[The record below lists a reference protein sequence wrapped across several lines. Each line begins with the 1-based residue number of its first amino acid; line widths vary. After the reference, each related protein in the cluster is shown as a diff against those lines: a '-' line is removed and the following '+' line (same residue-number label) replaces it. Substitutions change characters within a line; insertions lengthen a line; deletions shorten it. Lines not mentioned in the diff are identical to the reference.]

1 MQKPMTVAKREFLEA
16 VVEAVNNAGLPFF
29 VVRQVLEEL
38 LKAGCQGEEAQEEKD
53 RAEYEKYLREKA
65 AQEAADHAGEEVK
78 ETEVITH
85 GTQNNKGDDTGSE
98 GSRAGL

>member
-1 MQKPMTVAKREFLEA
+1 MFAYRLR
-16 VVEAVNNAGLPFF
+16 
-29 VVRQVLEEL
+29 RQEEL
-38 LKAGCQGEEAQEEKD
+38 LKAVCQGEEAQEEKD

>member
-38 LKAGCQGEEAQEEKD
+38 LKAVCQGEEAQEEKD